1 MRLLLIVLFSLAVCQ
16 PKLGA
21 EERVLISEFLAANVN
36 GLLDR
41 DGDASDWL
49 EVLNA
54 TAATVNLAGWHLTD
68 DATDLAKWTFPAT
81 NLGPGRILLV
91 FASAKNRA
99 VSGAELHTNFQLDQ
113 AGEYLALVRP
123 DGVTVEFAYD
133 PVFPPQQPDV
143 SFGISSAVT
152 TIGLVGDG
160 KAVRWRVPA
169 NPADRPADWASV
181 LFDDS
186 GWASGLAPVGFDAGL
201 ASGGATT
208 NLARG
213 KTATQ
218 SS

>member
-16 PKLGA
+16 PKLRA

-91 FASAKNRA
+91 FASAALQKN
-99 VSGAELHTNFQLDQ
+99 F
-113 AGEYLALVRP
+113 LA
-123 DGVTVEFAYD
+123 Y
-133 PVFPPQQPDV
+133 
-143 SFGISSAVT
+143 I
-152 TIGLVGDG
+152 
-160 KAVRWRVPA
+160 
-169 NPADRPADWASV
+169 
-181 LFDDS
+181 
-186 GWASGLAPVGFDAGL
+186 
-201 ASGGATT
+201 
-208 NLARG
+208 
-213 KTATQ
+213 
-218 SS
+218 